1 MQNTD
6 GRHEERL
13 LESVSNTRLYNDRR
27 RTMIARLPTIALAAI
42 VVLVVAET
50 TLKGRTTGQTTAQP
64 RAAAPGRSPR
74 NASYTID
81 ARLDAARRTIT
92 GSAELAWRNTSPLPA
107 TELRFH
113 LYWNAWRDDESTW
126 MRESAMAGNTALHG
140 RPPEDRGSIDLE
152 SIEIDGSNLIARTR
166 FISPDD
172 GNERDRTVVSVPLEK
187 RVPPGGAVTV
197 RMRWRAQVPRPYSR
211 TGVIGNYFFMAH
223 WFPKI
228 GVLEQRGWNCHQ
240 FHAATE
246 FFADFGVYDVRLTV
260 PRGWT
265 VGATGRE
272 RGRQNNADGTTTH
285 HYYEED
291 VHDFAWTTSPDL
303 LVRVAR
309 FEHPGLPAVDM
320 RLLLQPEHVGQE
332 ARHFDA
338 TRAALRYY
346 GEWYGPYPYGHVTI
360 VDPAWQSDSGGMEYP
375 TFFTAGTSWLDAP
388 GTKEPEDVTIHEA
401 GHQFW
406 YGMVANN
413 EFEDAWLDE
422 GLNQFSEARVLDV
435 AYPNRHPVDRFFG
448 GFVPWVYRD
457 LHKSRETDL
466 NYFFSYRQYAEA
478 DAQATPTFRHWP
490 ASASAVTY
498 AKTALWLHTLER
510 YIGWPALQR
519 IMSAFF
525 SRWAFRHP
533 KPRDFFAVAD
543 EIADQDLRWFFEEV
557 YGSSNAFDYAIHQLT
572 SEPEPGGRTFAT
584 TVVARRNGEGVFRLP
599 VRVRFED
606 GSETWE
612 RWDGRDRWRVLRYT
626 RPVRAVSAEVDP
638 DRVLLL
644 DIDRTNNSMTLR
656 PRSSEAAGKWSLV
669 WMTWLQDVLLTWS
682 FFV

>member
-1 MQNTD
+1 M
-6 GRHEERL
+6 
-13 LESVSNTRLYNDRR
+13 
-27 RTMIARLPTIALAAI
+27 MIARLPTIALTAI
-42 VVLVVAET
+42 VVLVLVVADT
-50 TLKGRTTGQTTAQP
+50 TLKGRTTDAGRTTQT
-64 RAAAPGRSPR
+64 RAASGRSPR

-81 ARLDAARRTIT
+81 ARLDPARRAIAGT
-92 GSAELAWRNTSPLPA
+92 AELAWRNTSPIPA
-107 TELRFH
+107 AELRFH

-126 MRESAMAGNTALHG
+126 MREWAMAGKTSLHD
-140 RPPEDRGSIDLE
+140 RPPEDRGSINLE

-172 GNERDRTVVSVPLEK
+172 GNEKDRTVVSVPLEK
-187 RVPPGGAVTV
+187 RVPPGGAVKV

-211 TGVIGNYFFMAH
+211 TGVIGNYFFIAH

-228 GVLEQRGWNCHQ
+228 GVLEPGGWNCHQ

-260 PRGWT
+260 PRGWI

-285 HYYEED
+285 RYYQED

-303 LVRVAR
+303 LVRVER
-309 FEHPGLPAVDM
+309 FEYPRLPPVDM

-346 GEWYGPYPYGHVTI
+346 GEWYGPYPYEHVTI

-388 GTKEPEDVTIHEA
+388 GTTEPEDVTIHEA

-406 YGMVANN
+406 YGIVANN

-435 AYPNRHPVDRFFG
+435 AYPNRHPDDRFFG

-466 NYFFSYRQYAEA
+466 NYFFAYRQYAEA
-478 DAQATPTFRHWP
+478 DAQATPTFRYWP
-490 ASASAVTY
+490 GSASAVTY

-519 IMSAFF
+519 IMSSFF

-543 EIADQDLRWFFEEV
+543 EIADQDLRWFFDEV
-557 YGSSNAFDYAIHQLT
+557 YGSSNAFDYAIHELT

-584 TVVARRNGEGVFRLP
+584 TVVVRRNGEGVFRLP
-599 VRVRFED
+599 VRTRFED
-606 GSETWE
+606 GSEAWE

-626 RPVRAVSAEVDP
+626 RPARAVSAEVDP

-644 DIDRTNNSMTLR
+644 DVDRTNNSMTLR
-656 PRSSEAAGKWSLV
+656 PRAAEAAGKWSLV
-669 WMTWLQDVLLTWS
+669 WMAWLQDLLLTWS

>member
-1 MQNTD
+1 
-6 GRHEERL
+6 
-13 LESVSNTRLYNDRR
+13 
-27 RTMIARLPTIALAAI
+27 
-42 VVLVVAET
+42 
-50 TLKGRTTGQTTAQP
+50 
-64 RAAAPGRSPR
+64 
-74 NASYTID
+74 
-81 ARLDAARRTIT
+81 
-92 GSAELAWRNTSPLPA
+92 
-107 TELRFH
+107 
-113 LYWNAWRDDESTW
+113 
-126 MRESAMAGNTALHG
+126 
-140 RPPEDRGSIDLE
+140 
-152 SIEIDGSNLIARTR
+152 
-166 FISPDD
+166 
-172 GNERDRTVVSVPLEK
+172 
-187 RVPPGGAVTV
+187 
-197 RMRWRAQVPRPYSR
+197 MRWRSQVPRPYSR
-211 TGVIGNYFFMAH
+211 TGVIGNYYFIAH

-228 GVLEQRGWNCHQ
+228 GVLDQGRWNCHQ

-246 FFADFGVYDVRLTV
+246 FFADFGNYDVRLTV

-285 HYYEED
+285 QYYQED

-309 FEHPGLPAVDM
+309 FEHPRLPAVDM

-332 ARHFDA
+332 ARHFDS

-375 TFFTAGTSWLDAP
+375 TFFTAGSAWLDAP
-388 GTKEPEDVTIHEA
+388 GTTEPEDVTIHEA

-406 YGMVANN
+406 YGIVANN

-466 NYFFSYRQYAEA
+466 NYYFSYRSHAEA
-478 DAQATPTFRHWP
+478 DAQSTPTFRFWP
-490 ASASAVTY
+490 ATASSVSY

-510 YIGWPALQR
+510 YVGWPTLQR

-533 KPRDFFAVAD
+533 RPRDFFAVAD
-543 EIADQDLRWFFEEV
+543 EIAARDLRWFFDEV
-557 YGSSNAFDYAIHQLT
+557 YESSNAFDYAIHQLT
-572 SEPEPGGRTFAT
+572 CEPEPGGRTFAT

-599 VRVRFED
+599 IRVRFED
-606 GSETWE
+606 GSEAWE
-612 RWDGRDRWRVLRYT
+612 RWDGRDRWRVLRYS
-626 RPVRAVSAEVDP
+626 RPARAVSAEIDP

-644 DIDRTNNSMTLR
+644 DVDRTNNSRTLR
-656 PRSSEAAGKWSLV
+656 PRAAEAAAKWSLV
-669 WMTWLQDVLLTWS
+669 WMAWLQDLLLTWS
-682 FFV
+682 FLV